1 MLRNNVHIKLS
12 LCSVIVL
19 FANLIS
25 VPNSSAIY
33 GGTNATGTSYVVK
46 VTSPN
51 GSCSGALISPQ
62 IVATAAHCIIR
73 SGVAVPPENLKI
85 YAPGADTNITS
96 TYSTGYA
103 VFYPSNFFNNNSYT
117 EPNDAAFI
125 VLNQKIEKSKP
136 LVLANFNMLQSI
148 ISSGN
153 PIYIF
158 GYGTTVRNGF
168 SSNIPYS
175 FRAKPTTQARIFG
188 FQGYER
194 TYTSYINDYEGST
207 CPGDSGGPGISE
219 YKGVSYLVSINSG
232 GVGPC
237 SGDSSQG
244 SWRSN
249 ATIAGEYQY
258 LLDKANA
265 LLATLKPAEV
275 LSPSIETTSM
285 SGLISWTPPQK
296 SPAAISAYVVKDD
309 NQTEICRTSTFSCEV
324 TLKVGVNLFK
334 IYSVAGSI
342 LSDGVVIEYETQ
354 NAVPP
359 VVEEIKT
366 YETYAKVIWGEISD
380 LGNATESSVEIIIQD
395 GLSKE
400 TLCKAQ
406 AQVGECTFP
415 LLPKSFNLELILNS
429 NIAMTASMTVG
440 RFSGITQ
447 LSLISRTKNNLTYLT
462 NRVKSLIV
470 SNPGYKD
477 ELNALL
483 TATPTLN
490 ENFEY
495 TDEKLQEILALSTQT
510 SELVTRIAS
519 FPRKITIICMKGKL
533 TKKVIA
539 VKPACPSGYIKK

>member
-1 MLRNNVHIKLS
+1 MLRNNIHIKLS

-33 GGTNATGTSYVVK
+33 GGTNATGTSHVVK
-46 VTSPN
+46 VTSPY

-62 IVATAAHCIIR
+62 IVATAAHCIVR
-73 SGVAVPPENLKI
+73 SGVAVPPENLKV
-85 YAPGADTNITS
+85 YSPGADTNISS

-103 VFYPSNFFNNNSYT
+103 IFYPSNFLNNNTYT

-125 VLNQKIEKSKP
+125 VLNQKIENSKS
-136 LVLANFNMLQSI
+136 LVLANYALLQNI

-158 GYGTTVRNGF
+158 GYGATVRNGF

-175 FRAKPTTQARIFG
+175 FRAKPTEQVRIFG

-194 TYTSYINDYEGST
+194 TYTSYINDYEGAT

-258 LLDKANA
+258 LLDKANT
-265 LLATLKPAEV
+265 LIATLKPAEV
-275 LSPSIETTSM
+275 LSPSIVTTSM

-296 SPAAISAYVVKDD
+296 SPAAITAYVVKDD
-309 NQTEICRTSTFSCEV
+309 AQREICRTSTFSCEV
-324 TLKVGVNLFK
+324 ILKVGVNTFNV
-334 IYSVAGSI
+334 YAVAGSI

-354 NAVPP
+354 NALPP

-366 YETYAKVIWGEISD
+366 YESYVKVMWGEIFE

-400 TLCKAQ
+400 TLCRAQ
-406 AQVGECTFP
+406 AKTGECTFT
-415 LLPKSFNLELILNS
+415 LLPKSFNLELILSS
-429 NIAMTASMTVG
+429 NIAITSPMPVS
-440 RFSGITQ
+440 RLSGITQ
-447 LSLISRTKNNLTYLT
+447 LSLINRTKNNLVYLT

-483 TATPTLN
+483 TATPMLS
-490 ENFEY
+490 ENFEF
-495 TDEKLQEILALSTQT
+495 TDEKLQEILALANQT
-510 SELVTRIAS
+510 SDLVTRMTS
-519 FPRKITIICMKGKL
+519 SPRKITITCVKGKI
-533 TKKVIA
+533 TKKVSA
-539 VKPACPSGYIKK
+539 VKPVCPAGYNRR

>member
-1 MLRNNVHIKLS
+1 MQRRKFKIKLS
-12 LCSVIVL
+12 FCSIVVL
-19 FANLIS
+19 FVNLVS
-25 VPNSSAIY
+25 VPSSSAIY
-33 GGTNATGTSYVVK
+33 AGTNATGTGHVVK
-46 VTSPN
+46 IVSPN

-62 IVATAAHCIIR
+62 IVATAAHCIVR
-73 SGVAVPPENLKI
+73 SGVAVRPEDLKI
-85 YAPGADTNITS
+85 YSPGADTNINS

-103 VFYPSNFFNNNSYT
+103 VFYPSNFLNSTSYT

-125 VLNQKIEKSKP
+125 VLNQKIENSKP
-136 LVLANFNMLQSI
+136 LVLANYNMLQSI

-158 GYGTTVRNGF
+158 GYGATVRNGF

-175 FRAKPTTQARIFG
+175 FRAKPTAQVRIFG

-194 TYTSYINDYEGST
+194 TYTSYINDFDGAT

-275 LSPSIETTSM
+275 LSPSILTTSM
-285 SGLISWTPPQK
+285 SGLISWTPPPK
-296 SPAAISAYVVKDD
+296 SPAAITAFVVKDD
-309 NQTEICRTSTFSCEV
+309 AEREICRTSSYSCEV
-324 TLKVGVNLFK
+324 ALKVGGNIFK

-359 VVEEIKT
+359 VVEEVKT
-366 YETYAKVIWGEISD
+366 YETYVKVIWGEISEF
-380 LGNATESSVEIIIQD
+380 GNTTQSSVEIIIQD

-400 TLCKAQ
+400 ILCKAQ
-406 AQVGECTFP
+406 VQIGECTFT
-415 LLPKSFNLELILNS
+415 LLPQSYNLELILNS
-429 NIAMTASMTVG
+429 NIAMTRPLTIG

-447 LSLISRTKNNLTYLT
+447 LSLINRTKNNLAYLID
-462 NRVKSLIV
+462 RVKSLIV
-470 SNPGYKD
+470 SNPGYTV

-483 TATPTLN
+483 TATPKLN
-490 ENFEY
+490 ENFEF
-495 TDEKLQEILALSTQT
+495 TEGKLQEILDLSNQT
-510 SELVTRIAS
+510 SELVKRIAS
-519 FPRKITIICMKGKL
+519 SPRKITITCVRGKL

>member
-1 MLRNNVHIKLS
+1 
-12 LCSVIVL
+12 VL

-25 VPNSSAIY
+25 APSSSAIY
-33 GGTNATGTSYVVK
+33 AGTNATGTSYVVK

-62 IVATAAHCIIR
+62 IVATAAHCVVR
-73 SGVAVPPENLKI
+73 SGVAVRPEDLKI
-85 YAPGADTNITS
+85 YSPGADTNISS

-103 VFYPSNFFNNNSYT
+103 VFYPSTFLNNNTYT

-125 VLNQKIEKSKP
+125 VLNQKIENSKP
-136 LVLANFNMLQSI
+136 LVLANYNTLQSI

-158 GYGTTVRNGF
+158 GYGATIRNGF

-175 FRAKPTTQARIFG
+175 FRAKPTAQVRIFG

-194 TYTSYINDYEGST
+194 TYTSYINDYDGAT

-275 LSPSIETTSM
+275 LSPSIVTTSM

-296 SPAAISAYVVKDD
+296 SPAAITAYVVKDD
-309 NQTEICRTSTFSCEV
+309 SQREICRTSTFSCEV
-324 TLKVGVNLFK
+324 TLKVGVNIFK

-359 VVEEIKT
+359 AVEEIKT
-366 YETYAKVIWGEISD
+366 YETYVKVIWGEISD

-406 AQVGECTFP
+406 AQTGECTFP

-429 NIAMTASMTVG
+429 NIAMTLPMTVG

-447 LSLISRTKNNLTYLT
+447 LSLISRTKNNLAYLT

-470 SNPGYKD
+470 SNPGYAV

-495 TDEKLQEILALSTQT
+495 TDGKLQEILDLSNQT

-519 FPRKITIICMKGKL
+519 FPRKITITCVKGKL

-539 VKPACPSGYIKK
+539 VKPTCPAGYIKK